1 MRAIQNFLCALF
13 RPSPRMALQA
23 LCFLATIGA
32 VKLMAG
38 ADTQQIDGIYKDY
51 YEDFVADQ
59 TNNKNPLSDL
69 FKTETIEFAGRD
81 VVYTADVARNTS
93 PMWVG
98 EDGAFADAGAQQNVQ
113 VRVNQKKLMA
123 RVRLTSEA
131 IHDSKS
137 SKGAFKSAR
146 TNEMN
151 KIIKDI
157 ARMEEAALC
166 LDGRGILA
174 LVDAVDPD
182 ATATTGVDAPGGI
195 TGDNFGNRF
204 IRVGMY
210 LGFVNPATGLLR
222 SGVRK
227 VTACAS
233 DGTTVTF
240 ESAVGTTVANN
251 DYVVQVANSSVTDV
265 VDSSFEKAAWGV
277 MALVDDGT
285 YRNNYF
291 NVDRSVFGSYASYVK
306 ASTGTLSA
314 DLFQQ
319 VSDVLDQKLGS
330 RIDRILAH
338 HSTRRLILKL
348 TEPDRRYSGASLTS
362 PDPAT
367 KAFKQMDIVM
377 GEVPIT
383 PIRDF
388 PLDVVM
394 LLDQANSGWVKYQ
407 ASPGEWVNE
416 DGSILVRVGTGSSG
430 RDSFEAWYRKRYQY
444 HCRYPGYNARLDGV
458 TGQSLIVVRAE

>member
-1 MRAIQNFLCALF
+1 MLTLLNRLF
-13 RPSPRMALQA
+13 RPSPQLALR
-23 LCFLATIGA
+23 FLAFLVAIGS

-98 EDGAFADAGAQQNVQ
+98 EDGAFADAGAQTNVQ
-113 VRVNQKKLMA
+113 LRINQKKLMA

-174 LVDAVDPD
+174 LVAD
-182 ATATTGVDAPGGI
+182 ATPAGATTMTVDSPGGI
-195 TGDNFGNRF
+195 TGANFGNRF
-204 IRVGMY
+204 IRVGQY
-210 LGFVNPATGLLR
+210 VGFVNPATGQLR

-233 DGTTVTF
+233 DGLSITLD
-240 ESAVGTTVANN
+240 AVVGGAVADN
-251 DYVVQVANSSVTDV
+251 DYIVQVANSAVTDV
-265 VDSSFEKAAWGV
+265 IDSSFEKAAWGM

-291 NVDRSVFGSYASYVK
+291 NVDRSVYGSYASYVK
-306 ASTGTLSA
+306 ANTLTLSA

-367 KAFKQMDIVM
+367 KAFKQLDIVM

-394 LLDQANSGWVKYQ
+394 LLDMANSGWVKYQ

-416 DGSILVRVGTGSSG
+416 DGAVLVRVGTGSSG